1 MPKRKSTSQDIQRLL
16 FELNEVLPE
25 ASPSRNA
32 LITAI
37 THKEE
42 EVRVGRL
49 DYDRWRPLIREIK
62 QAAAVKHSNRT
73 KVNGE
78 WYDVRFMRYLLR
90 FMTDWIG
97 REAQLKWEIEELRK
111 SLD

>member
-1 MPKRKSTSQDIQRLL
+1 MPKRKMTVHADQQKL
-16 FELNEVLPE
+16 FEVNEALPNS
-25 ASPSRNA
+25 SPSRNA
-32 LITAI
+32 LITAL

-49 DYDRWRPLIREIK
+49 DYNRWRPLLREIK
-62 QAAAVKHSNRT
+62 QAAAVKHSNRA

-90 FMTDWIG
+90 FMNDWIG
-97 REAQLKWEIEELRK
+97 REAQLMWEIDELRK